1 MATYALS
8 AVSGLGGVLLSNKTL
23 TTREVVGTIIV
34 YGGLGTGMGMLGYEY
49 LGGKAAPWRVMGCGL
64 SVYKM
69 SKQRQAILYVGIYRT
84 TPVNVRITKR
94 DIERGYTLVRCC
106 ECEGT
111 GWWAYLEPLKP
122 GEPCVVCKGTG
133 KRYINC

>member
-49 LGGKAAPWRVMGCGL
+49 LGGKAAPWRVMGCGMLIGVKAIKPKAVADMARKILVAL
-64 SVYKM
+64 SGD
-69 SKQRQAILYVGIYRT
+69 KQ
-84 TPVNVRITKR
+84 
-94 DIERGYTLVRCC
+94 
-106 ECEGT
+106 
-111 GWWAYLEPLKP
+111 
-122 GEPCVVCKGTG
+122 
-133 KRYINC
+133 